1 MKVLEQNSSRTWIS
15 SEAALWAKAICWA
28 FAAATFSMVLWQENT
43 ASYVIAIIGGLFWM
57 AMPTSIAET
66 IFDVEKNTIFGKYR
80 IAGINLRNVEV
91 QLDTSRLVTIA
102 DLNNPNLY
110 LLVES
115 GKKYRIGDFWTTGE
129 HDIFMRSLLEQ
140 VPITHGRNF

>member
-1 MKVLEQNSSRTWIS
+1 
-15 SEAALWAKAICWA
+15 
-28 FAAATFSMVLWQENT
+28 
-43 ASYVIAIIGGLFWM
+43 M